1 VSVWAPPAA
10 NDRIEAP
17 AVDDTGPL
25 RWRYDVRVAG
35 VVVAACVLL
44 GAPAGLLWS
53 AVAPRLQVT
62 LTDQG
67 PQVPSLESSKA
78 FVGADGSYLVVMAV
92 LGLLCGTLAW
102 FLARRSGPWTVVA
115 LVVGGTFAALI
126 AATVG
131 LRPGAQHAIA
141 ALREGS
147 TIRGHV
153 ELFLG
158 RRTGTDVT
166 LRAPWAAVAWPVGA
180 LTAFL
185 SFALRRPEELD

>member
-1 VSVWAPPAA
+1 MSVWAPPAA
-10 NDRIEAP
+10 TDLIEAP
-17 AVDDTGPL
+17 AVADTGPS

-35 VVVAACVLL
+35 VVVVVSVLL

-67 PQVPSLESSKA
+67 PQVPNLESSKA
-78 FVGADGSYLVVMAV
+78 FVGADGSYLVVMGV
-92 LGLLCGTLAW
+92 LGLLCGTVAW

-115 LVVGGTFAALI
+115 LVVGGTLAALT
-126 AATVG
+126 AAAVG
-131 LRPGAQHAIA
+131 LRPGTQHAIE
-141 ALREGS
+141 ALQKGS
-147 TIRGHV
+147 PLRGHL

-158 RRTGTDVT
+158 RRTGTNVS